1 MEPRRASPTTRAE
14 KTQGRAPAQQSGETT
29 LLSRQA
35 YQRIKE
41 KILMAEIPPLGTIDE
56 QLLMGELK
64 LGRTP
69 IREALQRLAQEGF
82 VTIIP
87 YRGSVASG
95 IDMSELHQIMEMR
108 IPLEIVAARLAAQ
121 RVQDSDIAA
130 LRGLVADYDV
140 PTLCREQNFIEL
152 LRLDD
157 RFHHAVTALADNR
170 YMLRTLDNLRD
181 LTWRHYILFYRRHP
195 PRPTDSFSNYGEVID
210 AMARRDPDLVES
222 RLREHYRDSTAI
234 FPSRL

>member
-1 MEPRRASPTTRAE
+1 MAKAE
-14 KTQGRAPAQQSGETT
+14 KAGGRAGAAASGDGT
-29 LLSRQA
+29 LLSRRA

-41 KILMAEIPPLGTIDE
+41 MILMTEIPPLGTIDE
-56 QLLMGELK
+56 QRLMGELG

-108 IPLEIVAARLAAQ
+108 VPLEIIAARLAAL
-121 RVQDSDIAA
+121 RVQDADIRD
-130 LRGLVADYDV
+130 LETLVGGYDIER
-140 PTLCREQNFIEL
+140 LCREQNFVEL
-152 LRLDD
+152 LRLDEA
-157 RFHHAVTALADNR
+157 FHHAVAALADNR
-170 YMLRTLDNLRD
+170 YILKTLDNLRD
-181 LTWRHYILFYRRHP
+181 LTWRHYILFYRRNP
-195 PRPTDSFSNYGEVID
+195 PRPSDSFSNYADII
-210 AMARRDPDLVES
+210 AALARRDPDLVET
-222 RLREHYRDSTAI
+222 RLKQHFKDSMTI